1 MLIKMSFSGHF
12 FDHLVS
18 IFYAIST
25 QYPSHPTPPHWGILG
40 TPILAEYHFCNTVVI
55 DESPNIV

>member
-1 MLIKMSFSGHF
+1 MLIKMSLSGHF

-18 IFYAIST
+18 IFYAST
-25 QYPSHPTPPHWGILG
+25 TQHPPHFTPPHRGILG
-40 TPILAEYHFCNTVVI
+40 MPILAVYHFCNTVVI